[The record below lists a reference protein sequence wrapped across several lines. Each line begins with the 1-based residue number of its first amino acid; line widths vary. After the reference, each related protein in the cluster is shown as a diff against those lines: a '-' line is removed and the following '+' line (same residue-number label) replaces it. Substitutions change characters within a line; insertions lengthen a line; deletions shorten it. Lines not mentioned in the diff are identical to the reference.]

1 MTANINSGGQNRVP
15 LYDNLKAIGI
25 VLVILGH
32 VTENHAL
39 HGVIYAFH
47 MPLFFFISG
56 MLYKQRDRY
65 AIKLA
70 RSILWPYF
78 VFAILSF
85 AYWTIVEIR
94 IRPVPADTSILEQLT
109 NIFYPINMGKNS
121 HIMNVVLW
129 FLPALYLCSIAYHY
143 LLRRIG
149 GTKAQ
154 LTAAMIIAIIL
165 QCFNIQLPLCIPQA
179 LGALPFFVLG
189 HMLNGKIRNFENA
202 ATKKKYIV
210 YSMTI
215 VIFIL
220 LWIYSQGGE
229 MRLMSYP
236 MGYIP
241 YLAVATCC
249 IMAISMTCPGK
260 HIKALSFLGCN
271 SLAIMLTHE
280 PLKRIVIKVYSV
292 VTSIDM
298 DIARESVFHSIVI
311 TCIVILVLCPVIIFL
326 RKYCGFLLRV

>member
-1 MTANINSGGQNRVP
+1 MIATINSGGQNRVP

-39 HGVIYAFH
+39 HGAIYAFH

-70 RSILWPYF
+70 RTILWPYF
-78 VFAILSF
+78 AFAILSF
-85 AYWTIVEIR
+85 AYWAIVEIR
-94 IRPVPADTSILEQLT
+94 IRPVPADTSVLEQFT
-109 NIFYPINMGKNS
+109 NIFYPINMGKNA

-129 FLPALYLCSIAYHY
+129 FLPTLYLCSIAYHY
-143 LLRRIG
+143 LLRRVG

-154 LTAAMIIAIIL
+154 LTAVMIIAIIL

-202 ATKKKYIV
+202 ATKKKYII
-210 YSMTI
+210 YSVI
-215 VIFIL
+215 VAAFIL
-220 LWIYSQGGE
+220 LWIYSPE
-229 MRLMSYP
+229 CENCT

-241 YLAVATCC
+241 YLAIATCC
-249 IMAISMTCPGK
+249 IITISMACPGK
-260 HIKALSFLGCN
+260 HIKALSFLGSN

-280 PLKRIVIKVYSV
+280 PLKRIIIKMYSV
-292 VTSIDM
+292 TTSIDM

-311 TCIVILVLCPVIIFL
+311 TCIVILVLCPVIMFL
-326 RKYCGFLLRV
+326 RRYCGFLLRV

>member
-1 MTANINSGGQNRVP
+1 M
-15 LYDNLKAIGI
+15 
-25 VLVILGH
+25 
-32 VTENHAL
+32 
-39 HGVIYAFH
+39 
-47 MPLFFFISG
+47 
-56 MLYKQRDRY
+56 
-65 AIKLA
+65 
-70 RSILWPYF
+70 
-78 VFAILSF
+78 
-85 AYWTIVEIR
+85 
-94 IRPVPADTSILEQLT
+94 RPVPADTSVLEQFT
-109 NIFYPINMGKNS
+109 NIFYPINMGKNA

-129 FLPALYLCSIAYHY
+129 FLPALYLCSVTYYY

-165 QCFNIQLPLCIPQA
+165 QCFKIQLPLCIPQA

-311 TCIVILVLCPVIIFL
+311 TCIVILVLCPIIIFL
-326 RKYCGFLLRV
+326 RRYCGLLLRV

>member
-1 MTANINSGGQNRVP
+1 MTTTINSGGQNRVP

-39 HGVIYAFH
+39 HGAIYAFH

-70 RSILWPYF
+70 RTVLWPYF

-85 AYWTIVEIR
+85 AYWVMIEVR
-94 IRPVPADTSILEQLT
+94 VRPVPADTSVLEQFM
-109 NIFYPINMGKNS
+109 NIFYPINIGKNA

-143 LLRRIG
+143 LLRHID

-165 QCFNIQLPLCIPQA
+165 QCFKIQLPLCIPQA

-189 HMLNGKIRNFENA
+189 HMLNGKIRNFEKCSN
-202 ATKKKYIV
+202 KEKYIV
-210 YSMTI
+210 YSMTV

-220 LWIYSQGGE
+220 LWIYSPGGE
-229 MRLMSYP
+229 VRTMNYP

-241 YLAVATCC
+241 YLAVAACC
-249 IMAISMTCPGK
+249 IMAISMACPGK

-280 PLKRIVIKVYSV
+280 PLKRIIIKMYSV
-292 VTSIDM
+292 TTSIDI
-298 DIARESVFHSIVI
+298 DIARESVFHSIII
-311 TCIVILVLCPVIIFL
+311 TCIMILVLYPVIIFL
-326 RKYCGFLLRV
+326 RRYCGFLLRV

>member
-25 VLVILGH
+25 ILVVLGH

-39 HGVIYAFH
+39 GNVIYAFH

-65 AIKLA
+65 AIELA
-70 RSILWPYF
+70 RIVLWPYF

-85 AYWTIVEIR
+85 AYWAMIEVR
-94 IRPVPADTSILEQLT
+94 VRPVPADTSILEQFT
-109 NIFYPINMGKNS
+109 NIFYPINMGKNA

-143 LLRRIG
+143 LLCRVG
-149 GTKAQ
+149 GIKAQ
-154 LTAAMIIAIIL
+154 LTAAIAIAIIL
-165 QCFNIQLPLCIPQA
+165 QCFKIQLPLCIPQA

-189 HMLNGKIRNFENA
+189 HMLNGKIRNFDNA

-210 YSMTI
+210 YSMTV

-220 LWIYSQGGE
+220 LWIYSPGGE
-229 MRLMSYP
+229 VRTMNYP

-241 YLAVATCC
+241 YLAVAACC
-249 IMAISMTCPGK
+249 IIAISMACPRK
-260 HIKALSFLGCN
+260 HIKVLSFLGCN

-280 PLKRIVIKVYSV
+280 PLKRIIIKVYSV
-292 VTSIDM
+292 ATSIDM
-298 DIARESVFHSIVI
+298 DIARESVFHSIII
-311 TCIVILVLCPVIIFL
+311 TCIMILVLYPVIIFL
-326 RKYCGFLLRV
+326 RRYCGFLLRV

>member
-1 MTANINSGGQNRVP
+1 M
-15 LYDNLKAIGI
+15 
-25 VLVILGH
+25 
-32 VTENHAL
+32 L
-39 HGVIYAFH
+39 HGAIYAFH

-56 MLYKQRDRY
+56 MLYKHRNRY

-70 RSILWPYF
+70 RTVLWPYF

-85 AYWTIVEIR
+85 AYWAMIEVR
-94 IRPVPADTSILEQLT
+94 VRPVSADTSVLEQFT
-109 NIFYPINMGKNS
+109 NIFYPINMGKNA

-143 LLRRIG
+143 LLRHID

-165 QCFNIQLPLCIPQA
+165 QCFKIQLPLCIPQA

-189 HMLNGKIRNFENA
+189 HMLNGKIRNFEKCSN
-202 ATKKKYIV
+202 KEKYIV
-210 YSMTI
+210 YSMTV

-220 LWIYSQGGE
+220 LWIYSPGGE
-229 MRLMSYP
+229 VRTMNYP
-236 MGYIP
+236 MGYIL
-241 YLAVATCC
+241 YLAVAACC
-249 IMAISMTCPGK
+249 IMAISMACPGK

-280 PLKRIVIKVYSV
+280 PLKRIIIKMYSV
-292 VTSIDM
+292 TTSIDI
-298 DIARESVFHSIVI
+298 DIARESVFHSIII
-311 TCIVILVLCPVIIFL
+311 TCIMILVLYPVIIFL
-326 RKYCGFLLRV
+326 RRYCGFLLRV